1 MASFLEENGYR
12 KKEVKLE
19 EWGLP
24 SVMVREL
31 FGDEAEQ
38 LREFVAADTTLTE
51 NAVYRKVVAMGCV
64 SPQCT
69 EEALLKKPCS
79 VVKHIALQIQE
90 LGKMGAEEA
99 SNTEKN

>member
-1 MASFLEENGYR
+1 MASFLEEEGYR
-12 KKEVKLE
+12 KKEVRLT

-38 LREFVAADTTLTE
+38 LRELVASNLSLTE
-51 NAVYRKVVAMGCV
+51 NAVYRKVVAMGCL
-64 SPQCT
+64 SPKCS
-69 EEALLKKPCS
+69 EEDLLKKPCS

-90 LGKMGAEEA
+90 LGNMGVAAAEQA
-99 SNTEKN
+99 EKN